1 MADLL
6 LALALVIVLF
16 FGYRMM
22 KKLDRFLD
30 SGRMENEDEDE

>member
-16 FGYRMM
+16 FGYRRM

-30 SGRMENEDEDE
+30 SGRMESEDEDE